1 MAARLFG
8 KKDPGDADSPETP
21 GGDSPS
27 ELEQLTGQLGKLG
40 ELLAQA
46 NHEIAAYLA
55 RRESQEAAVE
65 ARERAAH
72 GLSQQIA
79 ALAEKIDKLTPF
91 STGATPV
98 PPAGAAESAPA
109 GQDLRKLLGH
119 FEEKLGRVEAGVKTL
134 CESSVAQ
141 TQRDDAEKAS
151 ILDSVRQLQAKL
163 DGGLQR
169 LAELLTPPEETDEDE
184 KAAAGSVHWEWAILG
199 SDLAQRPELAF
210 QRQQL
215 INGVLEGNSGACAL
229 AGQLLV
235 FQSAP
240 AERLPQLLKDIG
252 EAFYR
257 WHPKTTSGTNAMENA
272 LVQWLKRSCESA
284 GIYNTIAL
292 VHPGERF
299 DAARHTA
306 SSRGVE
312 ITEVHGWI
320 VLRDNGK
327 VYTKATVTVQ

>member
-8 KKDPGDADSPETP
+8 KKDPGDADSSETP
-21 GGDSPS
+21 GGDCPS

-46 NHEIAAYLA
+46 NQEIAAYLV
-55 RRESQEAAVE
+55 RRESQAPAVQAGEGAAD
-65 ARERAAH
+65 
-72 GLSQQIA
+72 GLGQQIA
-79 ALAEKIDKLTPF
+79 ALAEKVDRLAA
-91 STGATPV
+91 S
-98 PPAGAAESAPA
+98 PPAASAAASAPV
-109 GQDLRKLLGH
+109 GQDLKALLGP
-119 FEEKLGRVEAGVKTL
+119 FEEKLDRVEAGVKTL
-134 CESSVAQ
+134 CESSVAE
-141 TQRDDAEKAS
+141 TERDDARKAS
-151 ILDSVRQLQAKL
+151 ILDAVRQLQVQL

-169 LAELLTPPEETDEDE
+169 LTELLTPQEETDEDE
-184 KAAAGSVHWEWAILG
+184 TAAAGSAHWEWAILG

-215 INGVLEGNSGACAL
+215 IGGVLEGNSGACAL

-257 WHPKTTSGTNAMENA
+257 WHPKTTSGTNAMEDA
-272 LVQWLKRSCESA
+272 LVQWLRRSCEAA
-284 GIYNTIAL
+284 GISNTIAL

-327 VYTKATVTVQ
+327 VYTKATVAVQ